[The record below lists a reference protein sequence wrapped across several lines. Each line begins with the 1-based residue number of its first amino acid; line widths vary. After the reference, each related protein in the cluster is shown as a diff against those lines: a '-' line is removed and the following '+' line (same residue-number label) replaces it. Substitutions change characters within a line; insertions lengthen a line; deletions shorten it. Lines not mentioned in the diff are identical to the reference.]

1 MSEPV
6 AVHILDREYLVA
18 CPPEQRASLLE
29 AASVLDAQM
38 RAIRNAARSATLDK
52 IAVLAALNL
61 THELVTLKHGVGAQD
76 NELARAMEMLNA
88 RLDGAL
94 SSLSP
99 GKAQT

>member
-38 RAIRNAARSATLDK
+38 RQIRNAARSATLDR

-61 THELVTLKHGVGAQD
+61 THELVTLKHGQGAQD
-76 NELARAMEMLNA
+76 TEIAHALEMLSA

-94 SSLSP
+94 ATIAP
-99 GKAQT
+99 NKV

>member
-1 MSEPV
+1 VSEPV

-38 RAIRNAARSATLDK
+38 RQVRNAARSAGLDR

-61 THELVTLKHGVGAQD
+61 THELVTLKHDRAAQ
-76 NELARAMEMLNA
+76 EAEMARAMETLSA

-94 SSLSP
+94 SGLVV
-99 GKAQT
+99 GKS